1 MSKESKTTQNYY
13 SSYQIQQIS
22 CEAIRPNRAQPRDE
36 FDSASLEKLA
46 DSIKRYGVVQPLAV
60 RKSDEGDYY
69 EYELISGERRLRAS
83 RIAGIFSVPCII
95 LEADGQISA
104 EIAIIENLMR
114 KDLNMFELAYGM
126 RNLIEQHGLTQD
138 ELSKKMSMSQ
148 SAIANKIRLLRFS
161 QEEQR
166 LILEC
171 GLSER
176 HARALL
182 RLETIEERTETIER
196 IVERSLTAE
205 ETDEYVDFL
214 LISPEDAENIGKD
227 RLLEEFSA
235 DRSARS
241 IIRGLKRKIDVLKK
255 NGRTASMIVSERSD
269 AIELTVRIDR

>member
-1 MSKESKTTQNYY
+1 MTKEIKNYY
-13 SSYQIQQIS
+13 QSFEIRQIS
-22 CEAIRPNRAQPRDE
+22 CEAIRPNRAQPRSD

-46 DSIKRYGVVQPLAV
+46 ESIKRYGVIQPLAIK
-60 RKSDEGDYY
+60 RSQEGDYY
-69 EYELISGERRLRAS
+69 DYELISGERRLRAS
-83 RIAGIFSVPCII
+83 RIAGIFTVPCII
-95 LEADGQISA
+95 LDADEQISA

-182 RLETIEERTETIER
+182 RLDSVEERIETIER

-214 LISPEDAENIGKD
+214 LLSPDNAENIGKD

-235 DRSARS
+235 DRSAKS

-255 NGRTASMIVSERSD
+255 NGRSASMTVNERSD
-269 AIELTVRIDR
+269 AIELTIRIDR

>member
-1 MSKESKTTQNYY
+1 MQKESTNCYR
-13 SSYQIQQIS
+13 SYEIKEIR
-22 CEAIRPNRAQPRDE
+22 CESIRPNRAQPRED

-46 DSIKRYGVVQPLAV
+46 ESIKRYGIIQPLAI
-60 RKSDEGDYY
+60 RASDPGDYY
-69 EYELISGERRLRAS
+69 EYELISGERRLRAA
-83 RIAGIFSVPCII
+83 RVAGIFTVPCVI
-95 LEADGQISA
+95 LDANSQISA

-138 ELSKKMSMSQ
+138 ELAKKMSMSQ

-161 QEEQR
+161 YDEQK

-182 RLETIEERTETIER
+182 RLESAEDRIETIER
-196 IVERSLTAE
+196 IVARSLTAE

-214 LISPEDAENIGKD
+214 LFDPEELEKVGKD
-227 RLLEEFSA
+227 RLFEDFSA

-241 IIRGLKRKIDVLKK
+241 IIRGLKKKIDVLKK
-255 NGRTASMIVSERSD
+255 NGRSATMTVNERSD

>member
-1 MSKESKTTQNYY
+1 MSKEFKNCYR
-13 SSYQIQQIS
+13 SYEIKQIQCDS
-22 CEAIRPNRAQPRDE
+22 IRPNRAQPRGD

-46 DSIKRYGVVQPLAV
+46 DSIKRYGVIQPLSI

-83 RIAGIFSVPCII
+83 RIAGIFTVPCII
-95 LEADGQISA
+95 LEADSQISA

-138 ELSKKMSMSQ
+138 ELAKRMSMSQ

-161 QEEQR
+161 YDEQR

-171 GLSER
+171 GLTER

-182 RLETIEERTETIER
+182 RLESAEERISTIER

-205 ETDEYVDFL
+205 ETEEYIDFL
-214 LISPEDAENIGKD
+214 LFSPCDTETVGND
-227 RLLEEFSA
+227 RLFEEFSA

-241 IIRGLKRKIDVLKK
+241 IIRGLKKKIDMLKK
-255 NGRTASMIVSERSD
+255 NGRSASMIVNERSD

>member
-1 MSKESKTTQNYY
+1 MSKEFKSC
-13 SSYQIQQIS
+13 YQSHEIKQIS
-22 CEAIRPNRAQPRDE
+22 CEAIRPNRAQPREE

-46 DSIKRYGVVQPLAV
+46 ESIKRYGVIQPLAV
-60 RKSDEGDYY
+60 RPSDPGDYY

-83 RIAGIFSVPCII
+83 RIAGIFTVPCVIM
-95 LEADGQISA
+95 ETNSQISA

-138 ELSKKMSMSQ
+138 ELAKKMSMSQ

-161 QEEQR
+161 YDEQK

-182 RLETIEERTETIER
+182 RLESADDRLATIER
-196 IVERSLTAE
+196 IVERSLTVE
-205 ETDEYVDFL
+205 ETEEYVDFL
-214 LISPEDAENIGKD
+214 LFAPEELENVGKD
-227 RLLEEFSA
+227 RLFEEFSA

-241 IIRGLKRKIDVLKK
+241 IIRGLKKKLETLKK
-255 NGRTASMIVSERSD
+255 NGRSASMTVNERSD
-269 AIELTVRIDR
+269 AIELTIRIDR

>member
-1 MSKESKTTQNYY
+1 MSKEFKNRYR
-13 SSYQIQQIS
+13 SYEIKQIKCDS
-22 CEAIRPNRAQPRDE
+22 IRPNRAQPRGD

-46 DSIKRYGVVQPLAV
+46 DSIKRYGVIQPLSI

-83 RIAGIFSVPCII
+83 RIAGIFTVPCII
-95 LEADGQISA
+95 LEADSQISA

-138 ELSKKMSMSQ
+138 ELAKRMSMSQ

-161 QEEQR
+161 YDEQR

-171 GLSER
+171 GLTER

-182 RLETIEERTETIER
+182 RLESAEERISTIER

-205 ETDEYVDFL
+205 ETEEYIDFL
-214 LISPEDAENIGKD
+214 LFSPCDTETVGND
-227 RLLEEFSA
+227 RLFEEFSA

-241 IIRGLKRKIDVLKK
+241 IIRGLKKKIDTLKK
-255 NGRTASMIVSERSD
+255 NGRSASMIVNERSD

>member
-1 MSKESKTTQNYY
+1 MSKEFKNCYR
-13 SSYQIQQIS
+13 SYEIKQIQCDS
-22 CEAIRPNRAQPRDE
+22 IRPNRAQPRGD

-46 DSIKRYGVVQPLAV
+46 DSIKRYGVIQPLSI
-60 RKSDEGDYY
+60 RTSDEGDYY

-83 RIAGIFSVPCII
+83 RIAGIFTVPCII
-95 LEADGQISA
+95 LEADSQISA

-138 ELSKKMSMSQ
+138 ELAKRMSMSQ

-161 QEEQR
+161 YDEQR

-171 GLSER
+171 GLTER

-182 RLETIEERTETIER
+182 RLESAEERISTIER

-205 ETDEYVDFL
+205 ETEEYIDFL
-214 LISPEDAENIGKD
+214 LFSPCDTETVGND
-227 RLLEEFSA
+227 RLFEEFSA

-241 IIRGLKRKIDVLKK
+241 IIRGLKKKIDTLKK
-255 NGRTASMIVSERSD
+255 NGRSASMIVNERSD

>member
-1 MSKESKTTQNYY
+1 MSKEFKNCYR
-13 SSYQIQQIS
+13 SYEIKQIKCDS
-22 CEAIRPNRAQPRDE
+22 IRPNRAQPRGD

-46 DSIKRYGVVQPLAV
+46 DSIKRYGVIQPLSI

-83 RIAGIFSVPCII
+83 RIAGIFTVPCII
-95 LEADGQISA
+95 LEADSQISA

-138 ELSKKMSMSQ
+138 ELAKRMSMSQ

-161 QEEQR
+161 YDEQR

-171 GLSER
+171 GLTER

-182 RLETIEERTETIER
+182 RLESAEERISTIER

-205 ETDEYVDFL
+205 ETEEYIDFL
-214 LISPEDAENIGKD
+214 LFSPCDTETVGND
-227 RLLEEFSA
+227 RLFEEFSA

-241 IIRGLKRKIDVLKK
+241 IIRGLKKKIDTLKK
-255 NGRTASMIVSERSD
+255 NGRSASMIVNERSD

>member
-1 MSKESKTTQNYY
+1 MSKEFKNCYR
-13 SSYQIQQIS
+13 SYEIKQIQCDS
-22 CEAIRPNRAQPRDE
+22 IRPNRAQPRED

-46 DSIKRYGVVQPLAV
+46 DSIKRYGVIQPLSI
-60 RKSDEGDYY
+60 RKSDKGDYY

-83 RIAGIFSVPCII
+83 RIAGIFTVPCII
-95 LEADGQISA
+95 LEADSQISA

-138 ELSKKMSMSQ
+138 ELAKRMSMSQ

-161 QEEQR
+161 YDEQR

-171 GLSER
+171 GLTER

-182 RLETIEERTETIER
+182 RLESAEERISTIER

-205 ETDEYVDFL
+205 ETEEYIDFL
-214 LISPEDAENIGKD
+214 LFSPCDTETVGND
-227 RLLEEFSA
+227 RLFEEFSA

-241 IIRGLKRKIDVLKK
+241 IIRGLKKKIDTLKK
-255 NGRTASMIVSERSD
+255 NVRSASMIVNERSD

>member
-1 MSKESKTTQNYY
+1 MSKEFKNCYR
-13 SSYQIQQIS
+13 SYEIKQIQCDS
-22 CEAIRPNRAQPRDE
+22 IRPNRAQPRGD

-46 DSIKRYGVVQPLAV
+46 DSIKRYGVIQPLSI

-83 RIAGIFSVPCII
+83 RIAGIFTVPCII
-95 LEADGQISA
+95 LEADSQISA

-138 ELSKKMSMSQ
+138 ELAKRMSMSQ

-161 QEEQR
+161 YDEQK

-171 GLSER
+171 GLTER

-182 RLETIEERTETIER
+182 RLESAEERISTIER

-205 ETDEYVDFL
+205 ETEEYIDFL
-214 LISPEDAENIGKD
+214 LFSPCDTETVGND
-227 RLLEEFSA
+227 RLFEEFSA

-241 IIRGLKRKIDVLKK
+241 IIRGLKKKIDTLKK
-255 NGRTASMIVSERSD
+255 NGRSASMIVNERSD

>member
-1 MSKESKTTQNYY
+1 MSKEFKNCYR
-13 SSYQIQQIS
+13 SYEIKQIKCDS
-22 CEAIRPNRAQPRDE
+22 IRPNRAQPRGD

-46 DSIKRYGVVQPLAV
+46 DSIKRYGVIQPLSI

-83 RIAGIFSVPCII
+83 RIAGIFTVPCII
-95 LEADGQISA
+95 LEADSQISA

-126 RNLIEQHGLTQD
+126 RNLIEQHGLTQG
-138 ELSKKMSMSQ
+138 ELAKRMSMSQ

-161 QEEQR
+161 YDEQR

-171 GLSER
+171 GLTER

-182 RLETIEERTETIER
+182 RLESAEERISTIER

-205 ETDEYVDFL
+205 ETEEYIDFL
-214 LISPEDAENIGKD
+214 LFSPCDTETVGND
-227 RLLEEFSA
+227 RLFEEFSA

-241 IIRGLKRKIDVLKK
+241 IIRGLKKKIDTLKK
-255 NGRTASMIVSERSD
+255 NGRSASMIVNERSD

>member
-1 MSKESKTTQNYY
+1 MSKEFKNCYR
-13 SSYQIQQIS
+13 SYEIKQIQCDS
-22 CEAIRPNRAQPRDE
+22 IRPNRAQPRED

-46 DSIKRYGVVQPLAV
+46 DSIKRYGVIQPLSI

-83 RIAGIFSVPCII
+83 RIAGIFTVPCII
-95 LEADGQISA
+95 LEADSQISA

-138 ELSKKMSMSQ
+138 ELAKRMSMSQ

-161 QEEQR
+161 YDEQR

-171 GLSER
+171 GLTER

-182 RLETIEERTETIER
+182 RLESAEERISTIER

-205 ETDEYVDFL
+205 ETEEYIDFL
-214 LISPEDAENIGKD
+214 LFSPCDTETVGND
-227 RLLEEFSA
+227 RLFEEFSA

-241 IIRGLKRKIDVLKK
+241 IIRGLKKKIDTLKK
-255 NGRTASMIVSERSD
+255 NGRSASMIVNERSD

>member
-1 MSKESKTTQNYY
+1 MSNEFKNENAKYEIRQINCES
-13 SSYQIQQIS
+13 
-22 CEAIRPNRAQPRDE
+22 IRPNRAQPRED
-36 FDSASLEKLA
+36 FDGASLEKLA
-46 DSIKRYGVVQPLAV
+46 ESIKRYGVIQPLTV
-60 RKSDEGDYY
+60 RKSDPGDYY

-83 RIAGIFSVPCII
+83 RIAGVFRVPCII
-95 LEADGQISA
+95 SSADLQISA

-114 KDLNMFELAYGM
+114 KDLNMFELAFGL
-126 RNLIEQHGLTQD
+126 RNLLEQHGLTQE
-138 ELSKKMSMSQ
+138 ELAKRMGMSQ
-148 SAIANKIRLLRFS
+148 SAIANKIRLLRLS
-161 QEEQR
+161 RDEQR

-182 RLETIEERTETIER
+182 RLETSEDRIETVER

-214 LISPEDAENIGKD
+214 LFDPEDTSHVGKD
-227 RLLEEFSA
+227 RLFEEFSA

-241 IIRGLKRKIDVLKK
+241 IISGLKRKIDALKK
-255 NGRTASMIVSERSD
+255 NGRSASMVINERSD

>member
-1 MSKESKTTQNYY
+1 MSKEFNNCYR
-13 SSYQIQQIS
+13 SYEIKQIKCDS
-22 CEAIRPNRAQPRDE
+22 IRPNRAQPRGD

-46 DSIKRYGVVQPLAV
+46 DSIKRYGVIQPLSI

-83 RIAGIFSVPCII
+83 RIAGIFTVPCII
-95 LEADGQISA
+95 LEADSQISA

-138 ELSKKMSMSQ
+138 ELAKRMSMSQ

-161 QEEQR
+161 YDEQR

-171 GLSER
+171 GLTER

-182 RLETIEERTETIER
+182 RLESAEERISTIER

-205 ETDEYVDFL
+205 ETEEYIDFL
-214 LISPEDAENIGKD
+214 LFSPCDTETVGND
-227 RLLEEFSA
+227 RLFEEFSA

-241 IIRGLKRKIDVLKK
+241 IIRGLKKKIDTLKK
-255 NGRTASMIVSERSD
+255 NGRSASMIVNERSD

>member
-1 MSKESKTTQNYY
+1 MSKEFKNCYR
-13 SSYQIQQIS
+13 SYEIKQIKCDS
-22 CEAIRPNRAQPRDE
+22 IRPNRAQPRGD

-46 DSIKRYGVVQPLAV
+46 DSIKRYGVIQPLSI

-83 RIAGIFSVPCII
+83 RIAGIFTVPCII
-95 LEADGQISA
+95 LEADSQISA

-138 ELSKKMSMSQ
+138 ELAKRMSMSQ

-161 QEEQR
+161 YGEQR

-171 GLSER
+171 GLTER
-176 HARALL
+176 HARTLL
-182 RLETIEERTETIER
+182 RLESAEERISTIER

-205 ETDEYVDFL
+205 ETEEYIDFL
-214 LISPEDAENIGKD
+214 LFSPCDTETVGND
-227 RLLEEFSA
+227 RLFEEFSA

-241 IIRGLKRKIDVLKK
+241 IIRGLKKKIDTLKK
-255 NGRTASMIVSERSD
+255 NGRSASMIVNERSD

>member
-1 MSKESKTTQNYY
+1 MSKEFKNCYR
-13 SSYQIQQIS
+13 SYEIKQIQCDS
-22 CEAIRPNRAQPRDE
+22 IRPNRAQPRGD

-46 DSIKRYGVVQPLAV
+46 DSIKRYGVIQPLSI

-83 RIAGIFSVPCII
+83 RIAGIFTVPCII
-95 LEADGQISA
+95 LEADSQISA

-138 ELSKKMSMSQ
+138 ELAKRMSMSQ

-161 QEEQR
+161 YGEQR

-171 GLSER
+171 GLTER
-176 HARALL
+176 HARTLL
-182 RLETIEERTETIER
+182 RLESAEERISTIER

-205 ETDEYVDFL
+205 ETEEYIDFL
-214 LISPEDAENIGKD
+214 LFSPCDTETVGND
-227 RLLEEFSA
+227 RLFEEFSA

-241 IIRGLKRKIDVLKK
+241 IIRGLKKKIDTLKK
-255 NGRTASMIVSERSD
+255 NGRSASMIVNERSD

>member
-1 MSKESKTTQNYY
+1 MYKENKSTQNYY

-46 DSIKRYGVVQPLAV
+46 DSIKRYGVIQPLAV

-83 RIAGIFSVPCII
+83 RIAGVFSVPCII

-161 QEEQR
+161 QDEQR

-171 GLSER
+171 GLTER

>member
-1 MSKESKTTQNYY
+1 MSKEFKNFYR
-13 SSYQIQQIS
+13 SYEIKQIKCDS
-22 CEAIRPNRAQPRDE
+22 IRPNRAQPRED

-46 DSIKRYGVVQPLAV
+46 DSIKRYGVIQPLSI

-83 RIAGIFSVPCII
+83 RIAGIFTVPCII
-95 LEADGQISA
+95 LEADSQISA

-138 ELSKKMSMSQ
+138 ELAKRMSMSQ

-161 QEEQR
+161 YDEQR

-171 GLSER
+171 GLTER

-182 RLETIEERTETIER
+182 RLESAEERISTIER

-205 ETDEYVDFL
+205 ETEEYIDFL
-214 LISPEDAENIGKD
+214 LFSPCDTETVGND
-227 RLLEEFSA
+227 RLFEEFSA

-241 IIRGLKRKIDVLKK
+241 IIRGLKKKIDTLKK
-255 NGRTASMIVSERSD
+255 NGRSASMIVNERSD

>member
-1 MSKESKTTQNYY
+1 MSKEFKNCYR
-13 SSYQIQQIS
+13 SYEIKQIQCDS
-22 CEAIRPNRAQPRDE
+22 IRPNRAQPRGD

-46 DSIKRYGVVQPLAV
+46 DSIKRYGVIQPLSI

-83 RIAGIFSVPCII
+83 RIAGIFTVPCII
-95 LEADGQISA
+95 LEADSQISA

-138 ELSKKMSMSQ
+138 ELAKRMSMSQ

-161 QEEQR
+161 YDEQR

-171 GLSER
+171 GLTER
-176 HARALL
+176 HARTLL
-182 RLETIEERTETIER
+182 RLESAEERISTIER

-205 ETDEYVDFL
+205 ETEEYIDFL
-214 LISPEDAENIGKD
+214 LFSPCDTETVGND
-227 RLLEEFSA
+227 RLFEEFSA

-241 IIRGLKRKIDVLKK
+241 IIRGLKKKIDTLKK
-255 NGRTASMIVSERSD
+255 NGRSASMIVNERSD